1 MINSIN
7 LLFITRHPDLADQV
21 IGRIR
26 QRGNAV
32 RPKQAGNVR
41 DLNRLLQSH
50 RFDALVLMDAD
61 LEIGLDDL
69 NESLHRSGRQTPAVV
84 ITTRGDPQRL
94 QDLDNGA
101 FAVVDSQ
108 YPDLAAAMILKAV
121 EHLGKNRE
129 LNHLRTL
136 LREADR
142 RYLLMLDTSRNP
154 IACFYQGVATYAN
167 DTWRDC
173 FELDLTESLDRV
185 ILQELVVPEQQED
198 LLRLLSIRQSQPEN
212 METCE
217 TLTLRTQRGRTF
229 DADLLLAGAI
239 IDGNPCTVVHLSL
252 EDNGLLLDAPSRTT
266 ARLGVDPAAPRT
278 APRPSASPPSGTQ
291 PSAPQPS
298 ASAQA
303 APYRSDP
310 APARPA
316 PPPPAAPAPASPPP
330 PAAPPPEPA
339 PRARPQF
346 LNAHD
351 FLEAVKDRLLESARS
366 ERPFG
371 LLVLALDAADPSDV
385 RLADRVHD
393 EIGLLLRGHFPAP
406 AAVALLEGGHYGVV
420 LADIARET
428 LEQQLNAL
436 LADTH
441 GRSID
446 LGQSS
451 ISGSLSCGA
460 MLADD
465 SGPMAED
472 LIKLA
477 QQAMAEARAAG
488 GNRFGFPALPGARHG
503 NAEADALWKSRI
515 EDAIRNDRLRLLYQP
530 VVSLHGADIPC
541 YTVYVRLE
549 GADGEAYEPTD
560 FLPAAE
566 REGVAAPL
574 DRWIIQH
581 ALVVLAKECQRDP
594 RTVFFVKLSQGSLGA
609 EPVAAWLQPVL
620 ERHHVPPANL
630 VVEFKEASIL
640 TELDHAIQT
649 AQGLKDLGVGLCIAD
664 FGNGLDPFQLFE
676 HIDAGYIRL
685 DGAYVE
691 TLARDASTQTAVQEF
706 THTAHAS
713 QRQVIVPFVEDAST
727 LTVLFG
733 MEVNLVQGYFVH
745 PPSEQP
751 DYNFA
756 EGL

>member
-69 NESLHRSGRQTPAVV
+69 NESLHRSGRQTPVV
-84 ITTRGDPQRL
+84 VLTTRGDPQRL

-108 YPDLAAAMILKAV
+108 YHELAAAMILKAV

-173 FELDLTESLDRV
+173 FELDLTESLDHV
-185 ILQELVVPEQQED
+185 ILQELVIPEQQED
-198 LLRLLSIRQSQPEN
+198 LLRLLSMRQSQPEN
-212 METCE
+212 TETCE
-217 TLTLRTQRGRTF
+217 TLTLRTHRGRTF

-252 EDNGLLLDAPSRTT
+252 EDNGLLLDAPSRST
-266 ARLGVDPAAPRT
+266 ARLGGDHAAPPT
-278 APRPSASPPSGTQ
+278 APHQ
-291 PSAPQPS
+291 S

-303 APYRSDP
+303 RSAQSTPYQSGP
-310 APARPA
+310 APASTAPA

-330 PAAPPPEPA
+330 SAAPTPPPEPA
-339 PRARPQF
+339 PRARPHF

-406 AAVALLEGGHYGVV
+406 AAVALLEDGHYGVV

-428 LEQQLNAL
+428 LEQQLEGL

-446 LGQSS
+446 LGQAS
-451 ISGSLSCGA
+451 ISASLSCGA

-477 QQAMAEARAAG
+477 HQAMAEARAAG

-503 NAEADALWKSRI
+503 NTEVDALWKSRI

-581 ALVVLAKECQRDP
+581 ALVMLAKECQRDP
-594 RTVFFVKLSQGSLGA
+594 RTLFFVKLSQGSLGA

-620 ERHHVPPANL
+620 ERHQVPPANL

-676 HIDAGYIRL
+676 HIDAAYIRL

-691 TLARDASTQTAVQEF
+691 TLAQDASSQTAVQDF
-706 THTAHAS
+706 TRTAHAS